1 MCFVTFTKAF
11 DHISHEP
18 LWVTMTEMGYP
29 VHIIILLTKLYGKQ
43 QARVRVAGG
52 LSNEFR
58 VKKGARQGCVISP
71 YLFNIMAEVVMR
83 EVMDGWEG
91 GVHIGGRRL
100 TNLRYANDIVLL
112 AESEEE
118 LHKIVN
124 RLDQIGSEK
133 GLLINMN
140 KTKIMTLNG
149 KISLKYYYMGAD
161 CNR

>member
-29 VHIIILLTKLYGKQ
+29 VHVIIILTKLYGKQ
-43 QARVRVAGG
+43 QARVRVVGE
-52 LSNEFR
+52 SNKFR
-58 VKKGARQGCVISP
+58 VKKGVRHGCVISP

-100 TNLRYANDIVLL
+100 K
-112 AESEEE
+112 SE
-118 LHKIVN
+118 I
-124 RLDQIGSEK
+124 R
-133 GLLINMN
+133 
-140 KTKIMTLNG
+140 
-149 KISLKYYYMGAD
+149 
-161 CNR
+161 